1 MSMRPRYIAAQRPD
15 GSPSLHL
22 TARQLRR
29 MRTRF
34 QRLAVLMATTLLT
47 AACVIR

>member
-1 MSMRPRYIAAQRPD
+1 MTPRYIAARRAD
-15 GSPSLHL
+15 GGPSRHL

-34 QRLAVLMATTLLT
+34 QRVLLLALT
-47 AACVIR
+47 SLFLAACVLR